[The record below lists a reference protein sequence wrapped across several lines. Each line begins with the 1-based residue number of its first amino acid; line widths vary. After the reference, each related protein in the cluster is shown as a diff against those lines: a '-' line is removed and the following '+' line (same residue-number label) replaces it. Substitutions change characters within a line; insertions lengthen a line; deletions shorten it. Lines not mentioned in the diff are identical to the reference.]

1 MRLMKTALFIFGLAS
16 VFFIIGNSFAQ
27 NGMHQHGQAMMG
39 MQTGDST
46 VTMPGNTMIQPGT
59 RNQYGQM
66 GMQNDSTVMM
76 QGQSMTEPNQAICPV
91 MGNKIDK
98 NVFADYK
105 GKRIYFCCG
114 TCLEAFKKNP
124 EKYLQLMEKQ
134 GIRLQNIPA
143 AKSGSEKS
151 GT

>member
-16 VFFIIGNSFAQ
+16 VFFITGNSFAQ
-27 NGMHQHGQAMMG
+27 NGMHQHGQTMMG
-39 MQTGDST
+39 MQTEDST
-46 VTMPGNTMIQPGT
+46 VTMPGNTMMQPGA
-59 RNQYGQM
+59 RHQYGP

-76 QGQSMTEPNQAICPV
+76 QGQSMMEANQTICPV

-98 NVFADYK
+98 NVYADYK

-114 TCLEAFKKNP
+114 NCLEAFKKNP
-124 EKYLQLMEKQ
+124 EKYLQLMKKQ
-134 GIRLQNIPA
+134 GIRLQNTPA